1 VVGESPS
8 EDPDAHRGHGNAQVG
23 EGLSCSRL
31 DVRQYRP
38 QAICGPTGRGL
49 KSGRRTPS
57 NDSYLA
63 SYPDRPAAQPGQEL
77 SVVSGSFSRFE
88 QVKPANRAQGIE
100 FVVRLHYD
108 ITMKDAVIPQVRVE
122 TELRASLDAILR
134 PGETLTDFVEV
145 AVRNAVEYRRVQT
158 AFTARCEASLA
169 EYERTGVSIP
179 AAQVIAKLES
189 KLAMRRKQLGG

>member
-1 VVGESPS
+1 V
-8 EDPDAHRGHGNAQVG
+8 
-23 EGLSCSRL
+23 RL
-31 DVRQYRP
+31 VRR
-38 QAICGPTGRGL
+38 ARRFGKLRVAFGP
-49 KSGRRTPS
+49 
-57 NDSYLA
+57 
-63 SYPDRPAAQPGQEL
+63 EL
-77 SVVSGSFSRFE
+77 PVASGSFSRFE

-108 ITMKDAVIPQVRVE
+108 IAMKDAVIPQVRVE

-158 AFTARCEASLA
+158 AFAARCDASLA